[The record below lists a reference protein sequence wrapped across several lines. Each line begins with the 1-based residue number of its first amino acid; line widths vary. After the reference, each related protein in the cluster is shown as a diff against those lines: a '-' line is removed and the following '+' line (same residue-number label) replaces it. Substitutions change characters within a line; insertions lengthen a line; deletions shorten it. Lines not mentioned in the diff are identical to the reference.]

1 MDIIISLPGEKK
13 FHSWNIFTELF
24 GSKNSKCVPK
34 ELHRPA
40 SEIPDPFQICSQY
53 LMRTHG
59 CVSVGVITVFVSPLT
74 ELFAAAAAAGQHHY

>member
-1 MDIIISLPGEKK
+1 VEHFYRTRPIWEQK
-13 FHSWNIFTELF
+13 FEMR
-24 GSKNSKCVPK
+24 VPK